1 MLTHQESL
9 HSRRQRLYE
18 NLPNGSIFIVFSAQ
32 IQMRNSDVEN
42 PWRQDSDFYYLT
54 GIDEDQ
60 AVFIMSKDHNG
71 DCKTKLF
78 VQTKTHEQQIWTGA
92 VNGLEK
98 SKMISEIFDVDL
110 FENYLSYIKNLG
122 FGPSKLYFDMS
133 GSYQTLRDQT
143 IAKIYNNHRRARSE
157 NCESIHKPSSILKH
171 MRMYKDEY
179 EIVQLLEA
187 SRINILAHQ
196 FAFTTIKAKI
206 DAGQRVYEYEFQA
219 ELEKVWRQYNCTMSY
234 YPIVAS
240 GDNATTLHYNKNNA
254 IIDPTKYLL
263 VDAGCEYNYYASDI
277 TRCYHFGTP
286 TLEQTNIYNLVE
298 KCNRGV
304 IEFVASGK
312 ATYRS
317 YHELCC
323 EILTQG
329 LIDLGLLNG
338 TLQECLKDKSYK
350 KYFMH
355 GVGHWLGLD
364 VHDSGVYLDQNSLR
378 ADIPLTAGMC
388 LTVEPGLYFDPTDEN
403 IPEGYRGIGVRIE
416 DDVVVKDDVGV
427 LVLSE
432 GLKMI

>member
-18 NLPNGSIFIVFSAQ
+18 NLPNGAIFIVFSAQ
-32 IQMRNSDVEN
+32 LQLRNSDVEQ

-60 AVFIMSKDHNG
+60 AVFIMTKDHQG
-71 DCKTKLF
+71 ILTTKLF
-78 VQTKTHEQQIWTGA
+78 VQTKTHEQEIWTGG

-98 SKMISEIFDVDL
+98 SKAISEIFDVDI
-110 FENYLSYIKNLG
+110 FDNYLSYIQNLS
-122 FGPSKLYFDMS
+122 FGPSRLYFDIH
-133 GSYQTLRDQT
+133 GSYQTLRGQT
-143 IAKIYNNHRRARSE
+143 VAELYNNHRRAKSE
-157 NCESIHKPSSILKH
+157 NCESILKPSSILKH

-179 EIVQLLEA
+179 EIAQLQEV

-196 FAFTTIKAKI
+196 SAFENIKTKI
-206 DAGQRVYEYEFQA
+206 DAGETVYEYEFQA
-219 ELEKVWRQYNCTMSY
+219 ELEKVWRQNNCAMSY
-234 YPIVAS
+234 YPIVAG

-254 IIDPTKYLL
+254 VIDPTKYLL
-263 VDAGCEYNYYASDI
+263 ADAGCEYNYYASDI

-286 TLEQTNIYNLVE
+286 TLEQSNIYSLVE
-298 KCNRGV
+298 KCNREV
-304 IEFVASGK
+304 IEFIATGK

-329 LIDLGLLNG
+329 LIDFGLLEG
-338 TLQECLKDKSYK
+338 SLQECLDSKSYK

-364 VHDSGVYLDQNSLR
+364 VHDSGVYLDKDGLR
-378 ADIPLTAGMC
+378 ADIPLVAGMC
-388 LTVEPGLYFDPTDEN
+388 VTVEPGLYFDPIDES
-403 IPEGYRGIGVRIE
+403 IPKGYRGIGVRIE
-416 DDVVVKDDVGV
+416 DDVVVKADGRV

-432 GLKMI
+432 GL